1 MKQINLFVENI
12 FLNISGGDNMKKLLL
27 ISILSLFAFS
37 FSVLAQQI
45 DSGTFS
51 ANSTTPNYTLD
62 KNSGDRTITIE
73 INYHTAFDKKPEVI
87 LSVNQLDASTNSNVR
102 YEVKTISVSRDN
114 FIIQIKTW
122 SESKIFGISG
132 TWLAISK

>member
-1 MKQINLFVENI
+1 
-12 FLNISGGDNMKKLLL
+12 MKKFSLMSVV
-27 ISILSLFAFS
+27 IFLFAFS

-45 DSGTFS
+45 ETGTFS
-51 ANSTTPNYTLD
+51 ANSSTPNYTLD
-62 KNSGDRTITIE
+62 KNSGDRSITIE
-73 INYHTAFDKKPEVI
+73 INFHTSFDKKPEII

-114 FIIQIKTW
+114 FILQIKTW

-132 TWLAISK
+132 SWLAISK

>member
-1 MKQINLFVENI
+1 
-12 FLNISGGDNMKKLLL
+12 MKKFF
-27 ISILSLFAFS
+27 IIPTVFFLFAFS
-37 FSVLAQQI
+37 FSVFAQQI

-51 ANSTTPNYTLD
+51 ANSSTPNYTLD
-62 KNSGDRTITIE
+62 KNSGDRTITLE
-73 INYHTAFDKKPEVI
+73 VNFHTAFDKKPEVI

-102 YEVKTISVSRDN
+102 YEVKTITVSRDN

>member
-1 MKQINLFVENI
+1 
-12 FLNISGGDNMKKLLL
+12 MKKLLL

-51 ANSTTPNYTLD
+51 ANSSTPNYTLD

-73 INYHTAFDKKPEVI
+73 VNYHIAFDKKPVVI

>member
-1 MKQINLFVENI
+1 
-12 FLNISGGDNMKKLLL
+12 MKKLSL
-27 ISILSLFAFS
+27 IFVLIFLFAFS
-37 FSVLAQQI
+37 FSALAQQI
-45 DSGTFS
+45 ETGTFS
-51 ANSTTPNYTLD
+51 ANSSTPNYTLD
-62 KNSGDRTITIE
+62 KNSGDRTITME
-73 INYHTAFDKKPEVI
+73 VNFHTAFDKKPEVI